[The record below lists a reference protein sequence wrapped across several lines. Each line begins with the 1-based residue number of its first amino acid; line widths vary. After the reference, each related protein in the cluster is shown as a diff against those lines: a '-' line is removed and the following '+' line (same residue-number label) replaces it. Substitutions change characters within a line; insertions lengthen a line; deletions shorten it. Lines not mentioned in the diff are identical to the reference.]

1 MSRYI
6 LQLLIDAMAILA
18 AAYLLPGVDVKS
30 FWIAL
35 LVAFSLSVLNSMVK
49 PIMAILNMPATILS
63 LGLFLFVINAL
74 IILLADWVVDD
85 FVVRG
90 FWYALLFS
98 LVLTFFKSILN
109 SAFKNEKQKDIHK
122 AQQWIFNL

>member
-6 LQLLIDAMAILA
+6 LQLLIDAVAIVA

-30 FWIAL
+30 FWIAI
-35 LVAFSLSVLNSMVK
+35 LVAFSLSILNSIVK
-49 PIMAILNMPATILS
+49 PIMVILTIPATILS

-85 FVVRG
+85 FVVQG

-109 SAFKNEKQKDIHK
+109 SILKNEKQKDVQK
-122 AQQWIFNL
+122 SYQ

>member
-1 MSRYI
+1 M
-6 LQLLIDAMAILA
+6 
-18 AAYLLPGVDVKS
+18 
-30 FWIAL
+30 
-35 LVAFSLSVLNSMVK
+35 LSILNSIVK
-49 PIMAILNMPATILS
+49 PIMVILTIPATILS

-109 SAFKNEKQKDIHK
+109 SIFKNEKQKDVQKSH
-122 AQQWIFNL
+122 

>member
-6 LQLLIDAMAILA
+6 LQLLIDAVAIVA

-30 FWIAL
+30 FWFAI
-35 LVAFSLSVLNSMVK
+35 LVAFSLSILNSIVK
-49 PIMAILNMPATILS
+49 PIMVILTIPATILS

-109 SAFKNEKQKDIHK
+109 SIFKNEKQKDVQKSH
-122 AQQWIFNL
+122 

>member
-6 LQLLIDAMAILA
+6 LQLLIDAVAIVA
-18 AAYLLPGVDVKS
+18 AAYLLLGVDVKS
-30 FWIAL
+30 FWVAI
-35 LVAFSLSVLNSMVK
+35 LVAFSLSILNSIVK
-49 PIMAILNMPATILS
+49 PIMVILTIPATILS

-109 SAFKNEKQKDIHK
+109 SIFKNEKQKDVQKSH
-122 AQQWIFNL
+122 

>member
-6 LQLLIDAMAILA
+6 LQLLIDAVAILA
-18 AAYLLPGVDVKS
+18 AVCLLPGVDVKS
-30 FWIAL
+30 FWVVI
-35 LVAFSLSVLNSMVK
+35 LVAFLLSILNSIVK
-49 PIMAILNMPATILS
+49 PIMVILTIPATILS

-109 SAFKNEKQKDIHK
+109 SIFKNEKQKDVQKSH
-122 AQQWIFNL
+122 

>member
-6 LQLLIDAMAILA
+6 LQLLIDAVAVLA

-30 FWIAL
+30 FWIAI
-35 LVAFSLSVLNSMVK
+35 LVAFSLSILNSIVK
-49 PIMAILNMPATILS
+49 PIMVVLTIPATILS

-85 FVVRG
+85 FTVQG
-90 FWYALLFS
+90 FLYALLFS
-98 LVLTFFKSILN
+98 LILTFFKSILN
-109 SAFKNEKQKDIHK
+109 T
-122 AQQWIFNL
+122 IFRK